1 MGTACETWARIC
13 IQIPL
18 WINKCTNKETNA
30 KCSWGHAL
38 DSQIC
43 FHAQQFYTEGSQVQ
57 HVIALFLPKGST
69 TFYVISSTIF
79 CGCFTHNCLLV
90 FSKPIYFYFLSS
102 SCFFYR
108 CSSSSLSP
116 NVIKLFF
123 LSPKLN
129 LQGYWRNT
137 FLSISISFLNCTT
150 ACVWCSLELSIVRGV
165 VGLSCLITAINA
177 VQCPSW
183 MLWGFLFSQS

>member
-123 LSPKLN
+123 Y
-129 LQGYWRNT
+129 LQNWIFKVT
-137 FLSISISFLNCTT
+137 EEICFSLFPFPFWT
-150 ACVWCSLELSIVRGV
+150 APQLVFDVVWSS
-165 VGLSCLITAINA
+165 A
-177 VQCPSW
+177 
-183 MLWGFLFSQS
+183 